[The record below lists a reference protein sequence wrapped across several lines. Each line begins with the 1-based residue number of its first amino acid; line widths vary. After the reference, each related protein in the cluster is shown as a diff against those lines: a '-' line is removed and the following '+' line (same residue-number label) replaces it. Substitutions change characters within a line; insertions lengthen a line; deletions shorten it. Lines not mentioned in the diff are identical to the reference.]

1 MARKWGNLAKNGLIH
16 VTLWLIFIVLLFPVF
31 VMLSTSLKTFQGAIS
46 WPPTWIPEK
55 TRNGSTMWKCGRGR
69 YDFKVP
75 FFNSIFIGLATSLLT
90 VLLAFPAAYALSR
103 FTFVG
108 FATVYCYIV
117 LMVQMFSPVVLI
129 VGLYQQ
135 IQAYQLLD
143 TFTGVIV
150 TNCAF
155 TIPLA
160 VWLLHGFMKSIPY
173 EIEQAAAVDGC
184 SRVRGIWRVVVPLS
198 APGIAMTA
206 IYAYIWSWNDLLI
219 PLIYISDSSLRPVS
233 LALTDFVGQ
242 NTVYWQEMMAA
253 SIITT
258 LPIAIMFSFVQK
270 YFVKGFTAGAIKG

>member
-46 WPPTWIPEK
+46 WPPTWIPEDPQWV
-55 TRNGSTMWKCGRGR
+55 NYVEVWAGR

-75 FFNSIFIGLATSLLT
+75 FFNSIFIGTATSLLT

-108 FATVYCYIV
+108 RNSLLFIV

-135 IQAYQLLD
+135 IQAYQLLN
-143 TFTGVIV
+143 TFAGVIV